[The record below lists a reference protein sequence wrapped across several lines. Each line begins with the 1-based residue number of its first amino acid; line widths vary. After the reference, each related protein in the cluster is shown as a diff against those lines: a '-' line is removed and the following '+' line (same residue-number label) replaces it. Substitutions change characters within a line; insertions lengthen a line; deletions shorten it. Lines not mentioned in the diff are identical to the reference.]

1 MVIKSIPP
9 HSFPLRKLE
18 NRVGHKLRV
27 PAGACGREWALEEF
41 KDVPGNPLRHF
52 IEAQIA
58 GYDPTQPAA
67 KRFKVVFEY
76 DGDTYEKG
84 LRFIHKYL
92 AGELPEDS
100 EDELSLHPIARNIRT
115 RHILNISELQVHP

>member
-1 MVIKSIPP
+1 MPP
-9 HSFPLRKLE
+9 HTFPLRKLE
-18 NRVGHKLRV
+18 KLVGHKLKV

-41 KDVPGNPLRHF
+41 KNVPGDPLLHPLQ
-52 IEAQIA
+52 AQIA

-76 DGDTYEKG
+76 DGDTHEKG
-84 LRFIHKYL
+84 LRFIQEYL

-100 EDELSLHPIARNIRT
+100 EDELEAVPI
-115 RHILNISELQVHP
+115 